1 MKIILKHILRN
12 IKEKK
17 GRSLLI
23 IISLM
28 IASGVFI
35 LNLTIPN
42 QIIEANK
49 NRMKESIG
57 KSDIMIASFESF
69 NIKDL
74 KLNEKEIKYV
84 GVNQIGLI
92 HKDKTFIIYGS
103 DIQKCNELKLLDE
116 KLSLLDNEIII
127 SKQTAEKYNYKE
139 NDIMKLEI
147 NEQEYELKVKYNF
160 HYNRNQ

>member
-28 IASGVFI
+28 IASCVFI

-42 QIIEANK
+42 QIVEANK
-49 NRMKESIG
+49 NRMKDAIG
-57 KSDIMIASFESF
+57 KSDILVASFENF
-69 NIKDL
+69 NINDL
-74 KLNEKEIKYV
+74 KVNKEEIKSV

-92 HKDKTFIIYGS
+92 HKDKTLIIYGS
-103 DIQKCNELKLLDE
+103 DIEKCEELKLIDDE
-116 KLSLLDNEIII
+116 IDLNDNEIII
-127 SKQTAEKYNYKE
+127 KKM
-139 NDIMKLEI
+139 IL
-147 NEQEYELKVKYNF
+147 
-160 HYNRNQ
+160 

>member
-28 IASGVFI
+28 IASCVFI

-42 QIIEANK
+42 QIVEANK
-49 NRMKESIG
+49 NRMKDAIG
-57 KSDIMIASFESF
+57 KSDIAVASFENF
-69 NIKDL
+69 NINDL
-74 KLNEKEIKYV
+74 KVNEEEIKSV

-92 HKDKTFIIYGS
+92 HKDKTLIIYGS
-103 DIQKCNELKLLDE
+103 DIKKCEELKLIDGKTELN
-116 KLSLLDNEIII
+116 DNEIII
-127 SKQTAEKYNYKE
+127 SGSTAEKYNYHESWNKW
-139 NDIMKLEI
+139 
-147 NEQEYELKVKYNF
+147 
-160 HYNRNQ
+160 